1 MLTLTSGA
9 VQVIRTVTANP
20 ELPPETG
27 IRIESGLDGSDAL
40 RLWSPRRPRRDQ
52 VVEEEGA
59 KVYLEPTVAEMLD
72 DKTLD
77 AQVDP
82 QGDVAFTIAEGTEG
96 TLPDAWDETPG
107 PPARRPGSR
116 AVASPR
122 RRRSRRTRTPPW

>member
-27 IRIESGLDGSDAL
+27 IRIASGVNGSQTLSLSVAPAPEAGDEI
-40 RLWSPRRPRRDQ
+40 
-52 VVEEEGA
+52 VEEEGA
-59 KVYLEPTVAEMLD
+59 RVYLEPGAAELLQ

-82 QGDVAFTIAEGTEG
+82 QGDVAFTIGDSPGT
-96 TLPDAWDETPG
+96 
-107 PPARRPGSR
+107 PA
-116 AVASPR
+116 
-122 RRRSRRTRTPPW
+122 

>member
-27 IRIESGLDGSDAL
+27 IRIASGVNGSEAL
-40 RLWSPRRPRRDQ
+40 SLSVAPAPEEGDQ

-59 KVYLEPTVAEMLD
+59 RVYLEPTAAILLD

-77 AQVDP
+77 AEVDP
-82 QGDVAFTIAEGTEG
+82 KGDVAFTIGEGS
-96 TLPDAWDETPG
+96 A
-107 PPARRPGSR
+107 
-116 AVASPR
+116 
-122 RRRSRRTRTPPW
+122 

>member
-1 MLTLTSGA
+1 MGQIRSKKRREELIVLTLTSGA

-40 RLWSPRRPRRDQ
+40 RLSVAPAPEAGDQ

-59 KVYLEPTVAEMLD
+59 KVYLEAAVAEMLD

-82 QGDVAFTIAEGTEG
+82 QGDVAFTIAEGSGG
-96 TLPDAWDETPG
+96 TPT
-107 PPARRPGSR
+107 
-116 AVASPR
+116 
-122 RRRSRRTRTPPW
+122 